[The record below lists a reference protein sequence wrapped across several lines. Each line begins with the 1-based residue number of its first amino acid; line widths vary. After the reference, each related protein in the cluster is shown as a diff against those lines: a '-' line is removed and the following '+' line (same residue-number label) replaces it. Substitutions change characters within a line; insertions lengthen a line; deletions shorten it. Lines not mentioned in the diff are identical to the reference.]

1 VDRELAAVVALLP
14 EFEPGGPAEARE
26 RVRAY
31 GSQRPPVPG
40 RELLEITEH
49 VVPGPPD
56 GDDVRVRVYRSANH
70 GDQPRPGALYV
81 HGGGFIAGDLD
92 SEEPRCVR
100 LALDGQCVVVSVEYR
115 LAPEHPYP
123 AAVDD
128 CEAAL
133 RWTTT
138 SATQLGVDPE
148 RIGVIGAS
156 SGGTL
161 AAATALLARDRGGP
175 RLAFQ
180 CLVYP
185 TLDDRMETTSV
196 GFVGTPMIDGSDVAR
211 CWNYYLGADR
221 GDVPAYAAP
230 GRATDLHGLPPT
242 YIMTAELDPL
252 RDDGLRYASRLLD
265 AGVSVELHNYA
276 GTFHGFDLFP
286 TAVSKR
292 ALDEQVAWVV
302 AVTDTTS

>member
-1 VDRELAAVVALLP
+1 VHPELAAVVALLP
-14 EFEPGGPAEARE
+14 RFEPGGPVEARE
-26 RVRAY
+26 RARAY

-40 RELLEITEH
+40 RERLEITEYA
-49 VVPGPPD
+49 VPGPAA
-56 GDDVRVRVYRSANH
+56 GDPLRVRVYRLPD
-70 GDQPRPGALYV
+70 GDGAPRPGALYV

-100 LALDGQCVVVSVEYR
+100 LALDGDCIVVSVEYR

-133 RWTTT
+133 RWTAA
-138 SATQLGVDPE
+138 SASELGIDPD

-175 RLAFQ
+175 PLAFQ

-196 GFVGTPMIDGSDVAR
+196 GFVGTPMIDGADVAR
-211 CWNYYLGADR
+211 CWDYYLGADR

-230 GRATDLHGLPPT
+230 GRATDLRGLPPT

-276 GTFHGFDLFP
+276 GAFHGFDLFP
-286 TAVSKR
+286 TAVSSR

-302 AVTDTTS
+302 AVTTTS

>member
-1 VDRELAAVVALLP
+1 MDPELAAVVAVLP
-14 EFEPGGPAEARE
+14 SFEPGGPAEARD
-26 RVRAY
+26 RARAY
-31 GSQRPPVPG
+31 GSQRPPVAG
-40 RELLEITEH
+40 RELLEITEQ
-49 VVPGPPD
+49 VVPGPAD
-56 GDDVRVRVYRSANH
+56 GDDVRVRIYRPP
-70 GDQPRPGALYV
+70 GDSDSPRAGALYM

-100 LALDGQCVVVSVEYR
+100 LALDGHCVVVSVEYR

-128 CEAAL
+128 CAAAL
-133 RWTTT
+133 RWIVG
-138 SATQLGVDPE
+138 SASTLGIDPT

-161 AAATALLARDRGGP
+161 AAATALLARDGGGP
-175 RLAFQ
+175 ALAFQ

-230 GRATDLHGLPPT
+230 GRATDLRGLPPT

-252 RDDGLRYASRLLD
+252 RDDGLRYAHRLLD

-286 TAVSKR
+286 TAVSSR

-302 AVTDTTS
+302 AVTNTTS